1 MRDRI
6 LREVPEKRE
15 RCVKHFQMTQK
26 GMAAAVYPAPVHYE
40 EDGQWKEIDNRLEAV
55 QEDGREVYR
64 NLASAVRVSFA
75 KESDTKELVTIEKD
89 GKKILWG
96 LSPFLHTKSTRNVN
110 YEGEISTFRVLEKE
124 DFWKEAEMLDMKVSV
139 LEEEESE
146 EDEIRK
152 MMCVPHL
159 NGEGVYE
166 EILPGI
172 DLHYSIQGEQL
183 KENIRLNRK
192 EAAEQELSF
201 QLTHPGMELRSE
213 EDGGLGLYDSE
224 NQESGRI
231 FRLVKPYMYD
241 AAGNQSLQ
249 VEFQVE
255 IGTESSVIKVVP
267 DREWMQDTE
276 RVYPIVIDPMTETS
290 KTKGNIEDTYVFTG
304 GNVPENPG
312 NVYAYGSFVV
322 GRSDELG
329 KMRALLR
336 FRDLPD
342 IGKGSII
349 YGATMYIWQFEYSSY
364 SNPELPLLAYE
375 VKNSWDEKSVRW
387 GNQPAV
393 DGAILDY
400 KKVKQVIN
408 GNTVSIT
415 PIGFNVTRLVRQWY
429 NTGKNYGIMVKSK
442 YEDDENLANRAYA
455 RFYASDSPSISSEQF
470 PSGVFYYRNVNGLE
484 DYQSYHEQSAGRA
497 GIGYTNDFT
506 GNVVWS
512 HLDVA
517 TEGGPMTTEIRHV
530 YNSSEA
536 DTSSRMGYGW
546 RLSSQQE
553 LKESGIKDYPY
564 VYIDEDGTKHYF
576 YKDTND
582 GNKLKDED
590 GLGLTITVTS
600 SSEHDRYRTMETKDK
615 VKYIF
620 GQDGFLR
627 FIEDLNG
634 NSVKHQYGP
643 NSAGNYL
650 GYITDASGGFLNI
663 IYSTDEG
670 KSKITAIQ
678 DSKGREIR
686 YGYDAQGNLTSITYP
701 DGSKSQFTYDSS
713 HKLLSVTNPDG
724 YRVNYEYTNDFQVPR
739 VSKVSETGQKNAPG
753 QELKISYENG
763 NTTIF
768 EEPGLDGQMEHPG
781 DNKKTTWHFDN
792 MGRPTD
798 VLDADGFAN
807 NYSYYTSGMKNH
819 KLSKDGSVQKTVYG
833 LLRNPTFDPSHGD
846 GGWYTCRMSDGKRG
860 AITHADGYIGT
871 KSAKLTKTELT
882 SEEGICQDVHL
893 SAGTYTLSAYVK
905 TESLNPENQEQGAV
919 VSVIRADRTRI
930 MGERCIDYVTD
941 KNVDDGWE
949 RLVLTFQLPAEE
961 TISVFVG
968 MTRARGTLL
977 VSGVQL
983 ETGNVANELN
993 LIHNPGFERCTN
1005 EAPDQWEFHPA
1016 ASGVKSVMT
1025 ADKGRC
1031 AVLNGQME
1039 QNLHLMQGINITG
1052 EEGDIFNLSCWV
1064 KGFGIPEKHFSLS
1077 AAVIY
1082 TDDSVKWH
1090 HFQCN
1095 PNIKGWQF
1103 VSNTFSTD
1111 DQNEGAKKTYKA
1123 IHVYLMY
1130 YNQVNQV
1137 LFKGVQLVRDDGES
1151 YQYDDDGNLI
1161 NAVSA
1166 AEKESFSYD
1175 KKGSLTKMGSV
1186 DGTGFEYRYDTKNH
1200 LTQAANSEGVRY
1212 RFTYNDKG
1220 QPIRM
1225 TADGGKHLGAVIPG
1239 RVYYIREKVSGNY
1252 LDVRN
1257 SETANG
1263 TVVQLCTFFG
1273 FAAQKWKLI
1282 DGKDGYL
1289 QFEPLCSPGY
1299 RLDLNGK
1306 SDAEGEKI
1314 QIYGNNNTDAQK
1326 WKLYPNADGSFQITN
1341 KATKDKKALTN
1352 GPKSTTSGQPV
1363 QSYTRKEGNEHQDW
1377 YFEPADEGTVSA
1389 APRSGGIYHIRVR
1402 HSGQY
1407 IDVKNASAAVGTQAV
1422 QFNYN
1427 GGMNQQYRLLP
1438 YDGTYYQLEPVHA
1451 PGKVLAKSGT
1461 NDRGFS
1467 ILSLE
1472 TAMSGAANQLFR
1484 FEEVSPGNGY
1494 AIICKDGNLS
1504 LDVMDYSHQKLA
1516 DIILTAHQSNSQ
1528 VNKWW
1533 ILEECSERMESS
1545 MTYTSDYKQPKT
1557 ITDSRGNTVHYEYD
1571 DKNRLLT
1578 KLTDAKGNATS
1589 YAYDANTDKMTEVVR
1604 MVDGKEV
1611 KVSYTYENEKVTSI
1625 SHNGFTY
1632 DYAYDP
1638 FGNLESVSIGGR
1650 ELERTTL
1657 RSRNGLADRITYA
1670 TGEAV
1675 RNEYNPE
1682 EQLAAQYLITADGRE
1697 EKLFENTYDSC
1708 GKIARHKD
1716 LCSGV
1721 TSTYQY
1727 DLIGRMVGTDRSD
1740 GMKLRKVYDEKNRVK
1755 GYTYQKDRVGHEVE
1769 FLYGDVEKQQK
1780 PGLGYGIKINGAQ
1793 KIAYEYDALGR
1804 VIRTHNHF
1812 SDMNTSTQEYTYVS
1826 GKEAGVTT
1834 NLVASVREGNRAES
1848 YTYDACGNVETMVER
1863 SADGSERK
1871 IRYYYDALNQL
1882 VREDNQKQNQT
1893 ICYTYDVGGNMV
1905 RRDEYRYTENP
1916 VITEAPRKSDT
1927 FKYQTG
1933 GWRDQ
1938 LRFYNGQAITYD
1950 AMGNPLQYLGMQMEW
1965 EKGHQLRH
1973 ITGAGLDMYCMYNDS
1988 GKRIRKTVNGVT
2000 TDFYLDGSAILMQ
2013 TSSDGSR
2020 IDFFYDDKGNVFAMK
2035 YQNEMYFY
2043 RKNLFGDILGIL
2055 DSHGTE
2061 LVKYEYN
2068 SWGKLLNLT
2077 DYSSNGLG
2085 RRNPFRFK
2093 GYYYD
2098 EELGMYYLNS
2108 RYYDPETG
2116 RFVNADD
2123 FEMIDGSN
2131 HHILENNLF
2140 AYCFNNPANMIDDTG
2155 YWPKWAANL
2164 VKVGIG
2170 ALAIGIGVAATVAT
2184 GGAAAPVLVASLK
2197 IAATSAVIGAAVGA
2211 GTSAINYRI
2220 LTGSWNGSGKIVLSG
2235 AVNGAASGFMWGG
2248 ISAGATFTTVAS
2260 KGVKVQRIGKLKPTN
2275 KSGNGYRGV
2284 QYKNQRG
2291 SLKSFE
2297 LHSPHNSG
2305 PHQQWHWQRNTWNP
2319 KTGGITGRS
2328 IRWTLFGRRF

>member
-55 QEDGREVYR
+55 QENGREVYR

-110 YEGEISTFRVLEKE
+110 CEGEISTFRVLEKE

-139 LEEEESE
+139 LDEEESE

-201 QLTHPGMELRSE
+201 QLTHPGMELRNE

-627 FIEDLNG
+627 FIEDLDG

-643 NSAGNYL
+643 NSAGNFLAYV
-650 GYITDASGGFLNI
+650 TDAAGGTLNAV
-663 IYSTDEG
+663 YSTDATY
-670 KSKITAIQ
+670 SRLTAIQ
-678 DSKGREIR
+678 DTKGREIR

-701 DGSKSQFTYDSS
+701 DGSKSQFTYDGS

-724 YRVNYEYTNDFQVPR
+724 YRVNYEYTNDFRVPR

-768 EEPGLDGQMEHPG
+768 EEPGLDGQMERPG

-993 LIHNPGFERCTN
+993 LIDNPGFERCTN
-1005 EAPDQWEFHPA
+1005 DVPDNWGFHA
-1016 ASGVKSVMT
+1016 AATGNKSMIT

-1039 QNLHLMQGINITG
+1039 QQLHL
-1052 EEGDIFNLSCWV
+1052 S
-1064 KGFGIPEKHFSLS
+1064 
-1077 AAVIY
+1077 
-1082 TDDSVKWH
+1082 
-1090 HFQCN
+1090 
-1095 PNIKGWQF
+1095 
-1103 VSNTFSTD
+1103 
-1111 DQNEGAKKTYKA
+1111 
-1123 IHVYLMY
+1123 
-1130 YNQVNQV
+1130 
-1137 LFKGVQLVRDDGES
+1137 
-1151 YQYDDDGNLI
+1151 
-1161 NAVSA
+1161 
-1166 AEKESFSYD
+1166 
-1175 KKGSLTKMGSV
+1175 
-1186 DGTGFEYRYDTKNH
+1186 
-1200 LTQAANSEGVRY
+1200 QAANSEGVRY

-1252 LDVRN
+1252 LDVKGGEAN
-1257 SETANG
+1257 NAVTAQLYTFNG
-1263 TVVQLCTFFG
+1263 S
-1273 FAAQKWKLI
+1273 AAQKWKLI
-1282 DGKDGYL
+1282 DGKDGYM
-1289 QFEPLCSPGY
+1289 QFEPLCGSGY
-1299 RLDLNGK
+1299 RLDLNNK
-1306 SDAEGEKI
+1306 SEAEGEKI

-1326 WKLYPNADGSFQITN
+1326 WKLHPNADGSFQITS

-1363 QSYTRKEGNEHQDW
+1363 QSYTRKEENEHQDW

-1389 APRSGGIYHIRVR
+1389 VPKAGGIYHIRVR

-1407 IDVKNASAAVGTQAV
+1407 IDVKNASTAAGTQAV

-1472 TAMSGAANQLFR
+1472 AAMSGAANQLFR

-1589 YAYDANTDKMTEVVR
+1589 YAYDANTDKMTEVAR

-1625 SHNGFTY
+1625 GHNGFTY

-1638 FGNLESVSIGGR
+1638 FGNLESVSVGGR

-1812 SDMNTSTQEYTYVS
+1812 SDTNTSTQEYTYVS

-1927 FKYQTG
+1927 FEYQTG

-1950 AMGNPLQYLGMQMEW
+1950 AMGNPIQYRGMQMEW
-1965 EKGHQLRH
+1965 EQGHQLKH
-1973 ITGAGLDMYCMYNDS
+1973 ITGVGLDMYCRYNDS

-2085 RRNPFRFK
+2085 RKNPFRFK

-2108 RYYDPETG
+2108 RYYDPEVG
-2116 RFVNADD
+2116 RFISPDTTD
-2123 FEMIDGSN
+2123 
-2131 HHILENNLF
+2131 ILEVQDDLYDKNLY
-2140 AYCFNNPANMIDDTG
+2140 AYCDNNSVMRIDSSGAVWHLAVGAVVGVATQFVAD
-2155 YWPKWAANL
+2155 
-2164 VKVGIG
+2164 VGIG
-2170 ALAIGIGVAATVAT
+2170 LATGSSFGEVISSLSLVDYAAAAIG
-2184 GGAAAPVLVASLK
+2184 GA
-2197 IAATSAVIGAAVGA
+2197 I
-2211 GTSAINYRI
+2211 
-2220 LTGSWNGSGKIVLSG
+2220 
-2235 AVNGAASGFMWGG
+2235 AASGIGF
-2248 ISAGATFTTVAS
+2248 AGAVVANATLGGTTYLANCS
-2260 KGVKVQRIGKLKPTN
+2260 YKGVKANKKDFIASTVIGGVAGAIGG
-2275 KSGNGYRGV
+2275 SGANGKNMRGV
-2284 QYKNQRG
+2284 YSRSKQVINATKSVRKQAMYKAKVTGIKQNIT
-2291 SLKSFE
+2291 KST
-2297 LHSPHNSG
+2297 G
-2305 PHQQWHWQRNTWNP
+2305 
-2319 KTGGITGRS
+2319 KTVLAGIVSNVSNFFR
-2328 IRWTLFGRRF
+2328 RWFTKSDA

>member
-1 MRDRI
+1 
-6 LREVPEKRE
+6 
-15 RCVKHFQMTQK
+15 
-26 GMAAAVYPAPVHYE
+26 
-40 EDGQWKEIDNRLEAV
+40 
-55 QEDGREVYR
+55 
-64 NLASAVRVSFA
+64 
-75 KESDTKELVTIEKD
+75 
-89 GKKILWG
+89 
-96 LSPFLHTKSTRNVN
+96 
-110 YEGEISTFRVLEKE
+110 
-124 DFWKEAEMLDMKVSV
+124 
-139 LEEEESE
+139 
-146 EDEIRK
+146 
-152 MMCVPHL
+152 
-159 NGEGVYE
+159 
-166 EILPGI
+166 
-172 DLHYSIQGEQL
+172 
-183 KENIRLNRK
+183 
-192 EAAEQELSF
+192 
-201 QLTHPGMELRSE
+201 
-213 EDGGLGLYDSE
+213 
-224 NQESGRI
+224 
-231 FRLVKPYMYD
+231 
-241 AAGNQSLQ
+241 
-249 VEFQVE
+249 
-255 IGTESSVIKVVP
+255 
-267 DREWMQDTE
+267 
-276 RVYPIVIDPMTETS
+276 
-290 KTKGNIEDTYVFTG
+290 
-304 GNVPENPG
+304 
-312 NVYAYGSFVV
+312 
-322 GRSDELG
+322 
-329 KMRALLR
+329 
-336 FRDLPD
+336 
-342 IGKGSII
+342 
-349 YGATMYIWQFEYSSY
+349 
-364 SNPELPLLAYE
+364 
-375 VKNSWDEKSVRW
+375 
-387 GNQPAV
+387 
-393 DGAILDY
+393 
-400 KKVKQVIN
+400 
-408 GNTVSIT
+408 
-415 PIGFNVTRLVRQWY
+415 
-429 NTGKNYGIMVKSK
+429 
-442 YEDDENLANRAYA
+442 
-455 RFYASDSPSISSEQF
+455 
-470 PSGVFYYRNVNGLE
+470 
-484 DYQSYHEQSAGRA
+484 
-497 GIGYTNDFT
+497 
-506 GNVVWS
+506 
-512 HLDVA
+512 
-517 TEGGPMTTEIRHV
+517 
-530 YNSSEA
+530 
-536 DTSSRMGYGW
+536 
-546 RLSSQQE
+546 
-553 LKESGIKDYPY
+553 
-564 VYIDEDGTKHYF
+564 
-576 YKDTND
+576 
-582 GNKLKDED
+582 
-590 GLGLTITVTS
+590 
-600 SSEHDRYRTMETKDK
+600 
-615 VKYIF
+615 
-620 GQDGFLR
+620 
-627 FIEDLNG
+627 
-634 NSVKHQYGP
+634 
-643 NSAGNYL
+643 
-650 GYITDASGGFLNI
+650 
-663 IYSTDEG
+663 
-670 KSKITAIQ
+670 
-678 DSKGREIR
+678 
-686 YGYDAQGNLTSITYP
+686 
-701 DGSKSQFTYDSS
+701 
-713 HKLLSVTNPDG
+713 
-724 YRVNYEYTNDFQVPR
+724 
-739 VSKVSETGQKNAPG
+739 
-753 QELKISYENG
+753 
-763 NTTIF
+763 
-768 EEPGLDGQMEHPG
+768 
-781 DNKKTTWHFDN
+781 
-792 MGRPTD
+792 
-798 VLDADGFAN
+798 
-807 NYSYYTSGMKNH
+807 
-819 KLSKDGSVQKTVYG
+819 
-833 LLRNPTFDPSHGD
+833 
-846 GGWYTCRMSDGKRG
+846 MSDGKRG

-993 LIHNPGFERCTN
+993 LIDNPGFERCTN
-1005 EAPDQWEFHPA
+1005 DVPDNWGFHA
-1016 ASGVKSVMT
+1016 AATGNKSMIT

-1039 QNLHLMQGINITG
+1039 QQLHLSQAVNISG
-1052 EEGDIFNLSCWV
+1052 QEGDIFNLSCWV
-1064 KGFGIPEKHFSLS
+1064 NGFGIPDKQFSVD

-1082 TDDSVKWH
+1082 TDGTVKWH
-1090 HFQCN
+1090 QLQCN

-1130 YNQVNQV
+1130 HNQVNQV

-1161 NAVSA
+1161 HAVSA

-1175 KKGSLTKMGSV
+1175 KKGSLTKLGSI

-1220 QPIRM
+1220 QPIQM
-1225 TADGGKHLGAVIPG
+1225 TADGGKYLGAVIPG
-1239 RVYYIREKVSGNY
+1239 RVYYIREKISGNY

-1282 DGKDGYL
+1282 DGKDGYM
-1289 QFEPLCSPGY
+1289 QFEPLCGSGY
-1299 RLDLNGK
+1299 RLDLNNK
-1306 SDAEGEKI
+1306 SEAEGEKI

-1326 WKLYPNADGSFQITN
+1326 WKLHPNADGSFQITS

-1363 QSYTRKEGNEHQDW
+1363 QSYTRKEENEHQDW

-1389 APRSGGIYHIRVR
+1389 VPKAGGIYHIRAR

-1407 IDVKNASAAVGTQAV
+1407 IDVKNASTAAGTQAV

-1472 TAMSGAANQLFR
+1472 ASMSGAANQLFR

-1589 YAYDANTDKMTEVVR
+1589 YAYDANTDKMTEVAR

-1625 SHNGFTY
+1625 GHNGFTY

-1638 FGNLESVSIGGR
+1638 FGNLESVSVGGR

-1812 SDMNTSTQEYTYVS
+1812 SDTNTSTQEYTYVS

-1927 FKYQTG
+1927 FEYQTG

-1950 AMGNPLQYLGMQMEW
+1950 AMGNPIQYRGMQMEW
-1965 EKGHQLRH
+1965 EQGHQLKH
-1973 ITGAGLDMYCMYNDS
+1973 ITGVGLDMYCRYNDS

-2013 TSSDGSR
+2013 MSSDGSR

-2077 DYSSNGLG
+2077 DYSPNGLG

-2108 RYYDPETG
+2108 RYYDPEVG
-2116 RFVNADD
+2116 RFISPDTTD
-2123 FEMIDGSN
+2123 
-2131 HHILENNLF
+2131 ILEVQDDLYDKNLY
-2140 AYCFNNPANMIDDTG
+2140 AYCDNNSVMRIDSSGAVWHLAVGAVVGVATQFVAD
-2155 YWPKWAANL
+2155 
-2164 VKVGIG
+2164 VGIG
-2170 ALAIGIGVAATVAT
+2170 LATGSSFGEVISSLSLVDYAAAAIG
-2184 GGAAAPVLVASLK
+2184 GA
-2197 IAATSAVIGAAVGA
+2197 I
-2211 GTSAINYRI
+2211 
-2220 LTGSWNGSGKIVLSG
+2220 
-2235 AVNGAASGFMWGG
+2235 AASGIGF
-2248 ISAGATFTTVAS
+2248 AGAVVANATLGGTTYLANCS
-2260 KGVKVQRIGKLKPTN
+2260 YKGVKANKKDFIASTVIGGVAGAIGG
-2275 KSGNGYRGV
+2275 SGANGKNMRGV
-2284 QYKNQRG
+2284 YSRSKQVINATKSVRKQAMYKAKVTGIKQNIT
-2291 SLKSFE
+2291 KST
-2297 LHSPHNSG
+2297 G
-2305 PHQQWHWQRNTWNP
+2305 
-2319 KTGGITGRS
+2319 KTVLAGIVSNVSNFFR
-2328 IRWTLFGRRF
+2328 RWFTKSDA

>member
-55 QEDGREVYR
+55 QENGREVYR

-224 NQESGRI
+224 SQESGRI

-512 HLDVA
+512 HLDMA

-536 DTSSRMGYGW
+536 DTSSRMGHGW

-627 FIEDLNG
+627 FIEDLDG

-643 NSAGNYL
+643 NSAGNFLAYV
-650 GYITDASGGFLNI
+650 TDAAGGTLNAV
-663 IYSTDEG
+663 YSTDATY
-670 KSKITAIQ
+670 SRLTAIQ
-678 DSKGREIR
+678 DTKGREIR

-701 DGSKSQFTYDSS
+701 DGSKSQFTYDGS

-768 EEPGLDGQMEHPG
+768 EEPGLDGQME
-781 DNKKTTWHFDN
+781 
-792 MGRPTD
+792 RPTD

-860 AITHADGYIGT
+860 VITHSDGYVGT

-905 TESLNPENQEQGAV
+905 TESLSPEDQGQGVA

-949 RLVLTFQLPAEE
+949 RLILTFQLPAEE

-993 LIHNPGFERCTN
+993 LIDNPGFERCTN
-1005 EAPDQWEFHPA
+1005 EAPDNWGFHA
-1016 ASGVKSVMT
+1016 AATGNKSMIT

-1039 QNLHLMQGINITG
+1039 QQLHLSQAVNISG
-1052 EEGDIFNLSCWV
+1052 QEGDIFNLSCWV
-1064 KGFGIPEKHFSLS
+1064 NGFGIPDKQFSVD

-1082 TDDSVKWH
+1082 TDGTVKWH
-1090 HFQCN
+1090 QLQCN

-1111 DQNEGAKKTYKA
+1111 DQNEGAKKSYKA
-1123 IHVYLMY
+1123 IHIYLMY
-1130 YNQVNQV
+1130 HNQVNQV

-1161 NAVSA
+1161 HAVSA

-1175 KKGSLTKMGSV
+1175 KKGSLTKMGSI

-1200 LTQAANSEGVRY
+1200 LTQAANSEGVCY

-1252 LDVRN
+1252 LDVKGGEAN
-1257 SETANG
+1257 NAVTAQLYTFNG
-1263 TVVQLCTFFG
+1263 S
-1273 FAAQKWKLI
+1273 AAQKWKLI
-1282 DGKDGYL
+1282 DGKDGYM
-1289 QFEPLCSPGY
+1289 QFEPLCGSGY
-1299 RLDLNGK
+1299 RLDLNNK
-1306 SDAEGEKI
+1306 SEAEGEKI

-1326 WKLYPNADGSFQITN
+1326 WKLHPNADGSFQITS

-1352 GPKSTTSGQPV
+1352 GPKSTTSGQPL
-1363 QSYTRKEGNEHQDW
+1363 QSYTRKEENEHQDW

-1389 APRSGGIYHIRVR
+1389 VPKAGGIYHIRVR

-1407 IDVKNASAAVGTQAV
+1407 IDVKNASTAAGTQAV

-1494 AIICKDGNLS
+1494 
-1504 LDVMDYSHQKLA
+1504 
-1516 DIILTAHQSNSQ
+1516 
-1528 VNKWW
+1528 
-1533 ILEECSERMESS
+1533 
-1545 MTYTSDYKQPKT
+1545 
-1557 ITDSRGNTVHYEYD
+1557 
-1571 DKNRLLT
+1571 
-1578 KLTDAKGNATS
+1578 
-1589 YAYDANTDKMTEVVR
+1589 
-1604 MVDGKEV
+1604 
-1611 KVSYTYENEKVTSI
+1611 
-1625 SHNGFTY
+1625 
-1632 DYAYDP
+1632 
-1638 FGNLESVSIGGR
+1638 
-1650 ELERTTL
+1650 
-1657 RSRNGLADRITYA
+1657 
-1670 TGEAV
+1670 
-1675 RNEYNPE
+1675 
-1682 EQLAAQYLITADGRE
+1682 
-1697 EKLFENTYDSC
+1697 
-1708 GKIARHKD
+1708 
-1716 LCSGV
+1716 
-1721 TSTYQY
+1721 
-1727 DLIGRMVGTDRSD
+1727 
-1740 GMKLRKVYDEKNRVK
+1740 
-1755 GYTYQKDRVGHEVE
+1755 TYQKDRVGHEVE

-1812 SDMNTSTQEYTYVS
+1812 SDTNTSTQEYTYVS

-1882 VREDNQKQNQT
+1882 VREDNQKQNKT
-1893 ICYTYDVGGNMV
+1893 ICYTYNVGGNMV
-1905 RRDEYRYTENP
+1905 RRDEYSYTENP
-1916 VITEAPRKSDT
+1916 VITEAPWKSDT
-1927 FKYQTG
+1927 FEYQTG

-1973 ITGAGLDMYCMYNDS
+1973 ITGAGLDMYCRYNDS

-2085 RRNPFRFK
+2085 RKNPFRFK

-2108 RYYDPETG
+2108 RYYDPEVG
-2116 RFVNADD
+2116 RFISPDTTD
-2123 FEMIDGSN
+2123 
-2131 HHILENNLF
+2131 ILEVQDDLYDKNLY
-2140 AYCFNNPANMIDDTG
+2140 AYCDNNSVMRIDSSGAVWHLAVGAVVGVATQFVAD
-2155 YWPKWAANL
+2155 
-2164 VKVGIG
+2164 VGIG
-2170 ALAIGIGVAATVAT
+2170 LATGSSFGEVISSLSLVDYAAAAIG
-2184 GGAAAPVLVASLK
+2184 GA
-2197 IAATSAVIGAAVGA
+2197 I
-2211 GTSAINYRI
+2211 
-2220 LTGSWNGSGKIVLSG
+2220 
-2235 AVNGAASGFMWGG
+2235 AASGIGF
-2248 ISAGATFTTVAS
+2248 AGAVVANATLGGTTYLANCS
-2260 KGVKVQRIGKLKPTN
+2260 YKGVKANKKDFIASTVIGGVAGAIGG
-2275 KSGNGYRGV
+2275 SGANGKNMRGV
-2284 QYKNQRG
+2284 YSRSKQVINATKSVRKQAMYKAKVTGIKQNIT
-2291 SLKSFE
+2291 KST
-2297 LHSPHNSG
+2297 G
-2305 PHQQWHWQRNTWNP
+2305 
-2319 KTGGITGRS
+2319 KTVLAGIVSNVSNFFR
-2328 IRWTLFGRRF
+2328 RWFTKSDA

>member
-110 YEGEISTFRVLEKE
+110 CEGEISTFRVLEKE

-139 LEEEESE
+139 LDEEESE

-192 EAAEQELSF
+192 EEAEQELSF
-201 QLTHPGMELRSE
+201 QLTHPGMELRNE

-224 NQESGRI
+224 NQESGRS

-590 GLGLTITVTS
+590 GMGLTITVTS
-600 SSEHDRYRTMETKDK
+600 SSEHDRYRTMETKEK

-627 FIEDLNG
+627 FIEDLDG

-643 NSAGNYL
+643 NSAGNFLAYV
-650 GYITDASGGFLNI
+650 TDAAGGTLNAV
-663 IYSTDEG
+663 YSTDATY
-670 KSKITAIQ
+670 SRLTAIQ
-678 DSKGREIR
+678 DTKGREIR

-701 DGSKSQFTYDSS
+701 DGSKSQFTYDGS

-724 YRVNYEYTNDFQVPR
+724 YRVNYEYTNDFRVPR

-768 EEPGLDGQMEHPG
+768 EEPGLDGQMERPG

-993 LIHNPGFERCTN
+993 LIDNPGFERCTN
-1005 EAPDQWEFHPA
+1005 DVPDNWGFHA
-1016 ASGVKSVMT
+1016 AATGNKSMIT

-1039 QNLHLMQGINITG
+1039 QQLHL
-1052 EEGDIFNLSCWV
+1052 S
-1064 KGFGIPEKHFSLS
+1064 
-1077 AAVIY
+1077 
-1082 TDDSVKWH
+1082 
-1090 HFQCN
+1090 
-1095 PNIKGWQF
+1095 
-1103 VSNTFSTD
+1103 
-1111 DQNEGAKKTYKA
+1111 
-1123 IHVYLMY
+1123 
-1130 YNQVNQV
+1130 
-1137 LFKGVQLVRDDGES
+1137 
-1151 YQYDDDGNLI
+1151 
-1161 NAVSA
+1161 
-1166 AEKESFSYD
+1166 
-1175 KKGSLTKMGSV
+1175 
-1186 DGTGFEYRYDTKNH
+1186 
-1200 LTQAANSEGVRY
+1200 QAANSEGVRY

-1252 LDVRN
+1252 LDVKGGEAN
-1257 SETANG
+1257 NAVTAQLYTFNG
-1263 TVVQLCTFFG
+1263 S
-1273 FAAQKWKLI
+1273 AAQKWKLI
-1282 DGKDGYL
+1282 DGKDGYM
-1289 QFEPLCSPGY
+1289 QFEPLCGSGY
-1299 RLDLNGK
+1299 RLDLNNK
-1306 SDAEGEKI
+1306 SEAEGEKI

-1326 WKLYPNADGSFQITN
+1326 WKLHPNADGSFQITS

-1363 QSYTRKEGNEHQDW
+1363 QSYTRKEENEHQDW

-1427 GGMNQQYRLLP
+1427 GGMNQQYCLLP

-1472 TAMSGAANQLFR
+1472 AAMSGAANQLFR

-1589 YAYDANTDKMTEVVR
+1589 YAYDANTDKMTEVAR

-1625 SHNGFTY
+1625 GHNGFTY

-1638 FGNLESVSIGGR
+1638 FGNLESVSVGGR

-1675 RNEYNPE
+1675 RNEYNSE

-1812 SDMNTSTQEYTYVS
+1812 SDTDTSTQEYTYVS

-1848 YTYDACGNVETMVER
+1848 YAYDACGNVETMVER

-1882 VREDNQKQNQT
+1882 VREDNQKQNKT

-1905 RRDEYRYTENP
+1905 RRDEYSYTENP

-1927 FKYQTG
+1927 FEYQTG

-1938 LRFYNGQAITYD
+1938 LRFYNGQAITYN

-2108 RYYDPETG
+2108 RYYDPEVG
-2116 RFVNADD
+2116 RFISPDTTD
-2123 FEMIDGSN
+2123 
-2131 HHILENNLF
+2131 ILEVQDDLYDKNLY
-2140 AYCFNNPANMIDDTG
+2140 AYCDNNSVMRIDSSGAVWHLAVGAVVGVATQFVAD
-2155 YWPKWAANL
+2155 
-2164 VKVGIG
+2164 VGIG
-2170 ALAIGIGVAATVAT
+2170 LATGSSFGEVISSLSLVDYAAAAIG
-2184 GGAAAPVLVASLK
+2184 GA
-2197 IAATSAVIGAAVGA
+2197 I
-2211 GTSAINYRI
+2211 
-2220 LTGSWNGSGKIVLSG
+2220 
-2235 AVNGAASGFMWGG
+2235 AASGIGF
-2248 ISAGATFTTVAS
+2248 AGAVVANATLGGTTYLANCS
-2260 KGVKVQRIGKLKPTN
+2260 YKGVKANKKDFIASTVIGGVAGAIGGP
-2275 KSGNGYRGV
+2275 GANGKNMRGV
-2284 QYKNQRG
+2284 YSRSKQVINATKSVRKQAMYKAKVTGIKQNIT
-2291 SLKSFE
+2291 KST
-2297 LHSPHNSG
+2297 G
-2305 PHQQWHWQRNTWNP
+2305 
-2319 KTGGITGRS
+2319 KTVLAGIVSNVSNFFR
-2328 IRWTLFGRRF
+2328 RWFTKSDA

>member
-55 QEDGREVYR
+55 QENGREVYR

-110 YEGEISTFRVLEKE
+110 YEGEISTFRVLKKE

-224 NQESGRI
+224 SQESGRI

-627 FIEDLNG
+627 FIEDLDG

-643 NSAGNYL
+643 NSAGNFLAYV
-650 GYITDASGGFLNI
+650 TDAAGGTLNAV
-663 IYSTDEG
+663 YSTDATY
-670 KSKITAIQ
+670 SRLTAIQ
-678 DSKGREIR
+678 DTKGREIR
-686 YGYDAQGNLTSITYP
+686 YGYDARGNLTSITYP
-701 DGSKSQFTYDSS
+701 DGSKSQFTYDGS

-724 YRVNYEYTNDFQVPR
+724 YRVNYEYTNDFRVPR

-768 EEPGLDGQMEHPG
+768 EEPGLDGQMERPG

-792 MGRPTD
+792 MGHPTD

-905 TESLNPENQEQGAV
+905 TESLSPEDQGQGVA

-993 LIHNPGFERCTN
+993 LIDNPGFERCTN
-1005 EAPDQWEFHPA
+1005 DVPDNWVFHA
-1016 ASGVKSVMT
+1016 AATGNKSMIT

-1039 QNLHLMQGINITG
+1039 QQLHLSQAVNISG
-1052 EEGDIFNLSCWV
+1052 QEGDIFNLSCWV
-1064 KGFGIPEKHFSLS
+1064 NGFGIPDKQFSVD

-1082 TDDSVKWH
+1082 TDGTVKWH
-1090 HFQCN
+1090 QLQCN

-1111 DQNEGAKKTYKA
+1111 DQNEGAKKSYKA
-1123 IHVYLMY
+1123 IHIYLTY
-1130 YNQVNQV
+1130 HNQVNQV

-1161 NAVSA
+1161 HAVSA

-1175 KKGSLTKMGSV
+1175 KKGSLTKMGSI

-1252 LDVRN
+1252 LDVKGGEAN
-1257 SETANG
+1257 NAVTAQLYTFNG
-1263 TVVQLCTFFG
+1263 S
-1273 FAAQKWKLI
+1273 AAQKWKLI
-1282 DGKDGYL
+1282 DGKDGYM
-1289 QFEPLCSPGY
+1289 QFEPLCGSGY
-1299 RLDLNGK
+1299 RLDLNNK
-1306 SDAEGEKI
+1306 SEAEGEKI

-1326 WKLYPNADGSFQITN
+1326 WKLHPNADGSFQITS

-1363 QSYTRKEGNEHQDW
+1363 QSYTRKEENEHQDW
-1377 YFEPADEGTVSA
+1377 YFEPADEGIVSA

-1494 AIICKDGNLS
+1494 
-1504 LDVMDYSHQKLA
+1504 
-1516 DIILTAHQSNSQ
+1516 
-1528 VNKWW
+1528 
-1533 ILEECSERMESS
+1533 
-1545 MTYTSDYKQPKT
+1545 
-1557 ITDSRGNTVHYEYD
+1557 
-1571 DKNRLLT
+1571 
-1578 KLTDAKGNATS
+1578 
-1589 YAYDANTDKMTEVVR
+1589 
-1604 MVDGKEV
+1604 
-1611 KVSYTYENEKVTSI
+1611 
-1625 SHNGFTY
+1625 
-1632 DYAYDP
+1632 
-1638 FGNLESVSIGGR
+1638 
-1650 ELERTTL
+1650 
-1657 RSRNGLADRITYA
+1657 
-1670 TGEAV
+1670 
-1675 RNEYNPE
+1675 
-1682 EQLAAQYLITADGRE
+1682 
-1697 EKLFENTYDSC
+1697 
-1708 GKIARHKD
+1708 
-1716 LCSGV
+1716 
-1721 TSTYQY
+1721 
-1727 DLIGRMVGTDRSD
+1727 
-1740 GMKLRKVYDEKNRVK
+1740 
-1755 GYTYQKDRVGHEVE
+1755 TYQKDRVGHEVE
-1769 FLYGDVEKQQK
+1769 FHYGDVEKQQK

-1812 SDMNTSTQEYTYVS
+1812 SDTNTSTQEYTYVS

-1882 VREDNQKQNQT
+1882 VREDNQKQNKT

-1916 VITEAPRKSDT
+1916 VITEAQRKSDT
-1927 FKYQTG
+1927 FEYQTG

-2108 RYYDPETG
+2108 RYYDPEVG
-2116 RFVNADD
+2116 RFISPDTTD
-2123 FEMIDGSN
+2123 
-2131 HHILENNLF
+2131 ILEVQDDLYDKNLY
-2140 AYCFNNPANMIDDTG
+2140 AYCDNNPVMRIDSSGAVWHLAVGAVVGVATQFVAD
-2155 YWPKWAANL
+2155 
-2164 VKVGIG
+2164 VGIG
-2170 ALAIGIGVAATVAT
+2170 LATGSSFGEVISSLSLVDYAAAAIG
-2184 GGAAAPVLVASLK
+2184 GA
-2197 IAATSAVIGAAVGA
+2197 I
-2211 GTSAINYRI
+2211 
-2220 LTGSWNGSGKIVLSG
+2220 
-2235 AVNGAASGFMWGG
+2235 AASGIGF
-2248 ISAGATFTTVAS
+2248 AGAVVANATLGGTTYLANCS
-2260 KGVKVQRIGKLKPTN
+2260 YKGVKANKKDFIASTVIGGVAGAIGG
-2275 KSGNGYRGV
+2275 SGANGKNMRGV
-2284 QYKNQRG
+2284 YSRSKQVINATKSVRKQAMYKAKVTGIKQNIT
-2291 SLKSFE
+2291 KST
-2297 LHSPHNSG
+2297 G
-2305 PHQQWHWQRNTWNP
+2305 
-2319 KTGGITGRS
+2319 KTVLAGIVSNVSNFFR
-2328 IRWTLFGRRF
+2328 RWFTKSDA

>member
-55 QEDGREVYR
+55 QENGREVYR

-224 NQESGRI
+224 SQESGRI

-627 FIEDLNG
+627 FIEDLDG

-643 NSAGNYL
+643 NSAGNFLAYV
-650 GYITDASGGFLNI
+650 TDAAGGTLNAV
-663 IYSTDEG
+663 YSTDATY
-670 KSKITAIQ
+670 SRLTAIQ
-678 DSKGREIR
+678 DTKGREIR

-701 DGSKSQFTYDSS
+701 DGSKSQFTYDGS

-724 YRVNYEYTNDFQVPR
+724 YRVNYEYTNDFRVPR

-768 EEPGLDGQMEHPG
+768 EEPGLDGQMERPG

-993 LIHNPGFERCTN
+993 LIDNPGFERCTN
-1005 EAPDQWEFHPA
+1005 DVPDNWGFHA
-1016 ASGVKSVMT
+1016 AATGNKSMIT

-1039 QNLHLMQGINITG
+1039 QQLHLSQAVNISG
-1052 EEGDIFNLSCWV
+1052 QEGDIFNLSCWV
-1064 KGFGIPEKHFSLS
+1064 NGFGIPDKQFSVD

-1082 TDDSVKWH
+1082 TDGTVKWH
-1090 HFQCN
+1090 QLQCN

-1111 DQNEGAKKTYKA
+1111 DQNEGAKKSYKA
-1123 IHVYLMY
+1123 IHIYLTY
-1130 YNQVNQV
+1130 HNQVNQV

-1175 KKGSLTKMGSV
+1175 KKGSLTKMGSI

-1252 LDVRN
+1252 LDVKGGEAN
-1257 SETANG
+1257 NAVTAQLYTFNG
-1263 TVVQLCTFFG
+1263 S
-1273 FAAQKWKLI
+1273 AAQKWKLI
-1282 DGKDGYL
+1282 DGKDGYM
-1289 QFEPLCSPGY
+1289 QFEPLCGSGY
-1299 RLDLNGK
+1299 RLDLNNK
-1306 SDAEGEKI
+1306 SEAEGEKI

-1326 WKLYPNADGSFQITN
+1326 WKLHPNADGSFQITS

-1363 QSYTRKEGNEHQDW
+1363 QSYTRKEENEHQDW
-1377 YFEPADEGTVSA
+1377 YFEPADEGIVSA
-1389 APRSGGIYHIRVR
+1389 VPKAGGIYHIRVR

-1407 IDVKNASAAVGTQAV
+1407 IDVKNASTAVGTQAV
-1422 QFNYN
+1422 QFHYN

-1472 TAMSGAANQLFR
+1472 TAMPGAANQLFR

-1494 AIICKDGNLS
+1494 
-1504 LDVMDYSHQKLA
+1504 
-1516 DIILTAHQSNSQ
+1516 
-1528 VNKWW
+1528 
-1533 ILEECSERMESS
+1533 
-1545 MTYTSDYKQPKT
+1545 
-1557 ITDSRGNTVHYEYD
+1557 
-1571 DKNRLLT
+1571 
-1578 KLTDAKGNATS
+1578 
-1589 YAYDANTDKMTEVVR
+1589 
-1604 MVDGKEV
+1604 
-1611 KVSYTYENEKVTSI
+1611 
-1625 SHNGFTY
+1625 
-1632 DYAYDP
+1632 
-1638 FGNLESVSIGGR
+1638 
-1650 ELERTTL
+1650 
-1657 RSRNGLADRITYA
+1657 
-1670 TGEAV
+1670 
-1675 RNEYNPE
+1675 
-1682 EQLAAQYLITADGRE
+1682 
-1697 EKLFENTYDSC
+1697 
-1708 GKIARHKD
+1708 
-1716 LCSGV
+1716 
-1721 TSTYQY
+1721 
-1727 DLIGRMVGTDRSD
+1727 
-1740 GMKLRKVYDEKNRVK
+1740 
-1755 GYTYQKDRVGHEVE
+1755 TYQKDRVGHEVE
-1769 FLYGDVEKQQK
+1769 FHYGDVEKQQK

-1812 SDMNTSTQEYTYVS
+1812 SDTNTSTQEYTYVS

-1882 VREDNQKQNQT
+1882 VREDNQKQNKT

-1905 RRDEYRYTENP
+1905 RRDEYSYTENP

-1927 FKYQTG
+1927 FEYQTG

-1938 LRFYNGQAITYD
+1938 LRFYNGQAITYN

-2108 RYYDPETG
+2108 RYYDPEVG
-2116 RFVNADD
+2116 RFISPDTTD
-2123 FEMIDGSN
+2123 
-2131 HHILENNLF
+2131 ILEVQDDLYDKNLY
-2140 AYCFNNPANMIDDTG
+2140 AYCDNNSVMRIDSSGAVWHLAVGAVVGVATQFVAD
-2155 YWPKWAANL
+2155 
-2164 VKVGIG
+2164 VGIG
-2170 ALAIGIGVAATVAT
+2170 LATGSSFGEVISSLSLVDYAAAAIG
-2184 GGAAAPVLVASLK
+2184 GA
-2197 IAATSAVIGAAVGA
+2197 I
-2211 GTSAINYRI
+2211 
-2220 LTGSWNGSGKIVLSG
+2220 
-2235 AVNGAASGFMWGG
+2235 AASGIGF
-2248 ISAGATFTTVAS
+2248 AGAVVANATLGGTTYLANCS
-2260 KGVKVQRIGKLKPTN
+2260 YKGVKANKKDFIASTVIGGVAGAIGG
-2275 KSGNGYRGV
+2275 SGANGKNMRGV
-2284 QYKNQRG
+2284 YSRSKQVINATKSVRKQAMYKAKVTGIKQNIT
-2291 SLKSFE
+2291 KST
-2297 LHSPHNSG
+2297 G
-2305 PHQQWHWQRNTWNP
+2305 
-2319 KTGGITGRS
+2319 KTVLAGIVSNVSNFFR
-2328 IRWTLFGRRF
+2328 RWFTKSDA